1 MEGESNRHPDEPRG
15 LYNYNAIPSF
25 GPL

>member
-1 MEGESNRHPDEPRG
+1 MEGESDRHPDEPRG
-15 LYNYNAIPSF
+15 LYNYNVIPSF